1 MQKLVRP
8 WVWAGLNP
16 TKRNFGNKVRAIFK
30 DSGFEFIVLTGKTGQ
45 FGGPGAMKLHLPNYT
60 LVPLA
65 SATPSVSV
73 EDEED
78 AEYDDE
84 SAFS

>member
-1 MQKLVRP
+1 MP
-8 WVWAGLNP
+8 
-16 TKRNFGNKVRAIFK
+16 K
-30 DSGFEFIVLTGKTGQ
+30 DCWFEFVVLTGKNGQ
-45 FGGPGAMKLHLPNYT
+45 LGGPGAMKLHLPNYT

-65 SATPSVSV
+65 SATPSVSAVV

-84 SAFS
+84 SALL

>member
-1 MQKLVRP
+1 M
-8 WVWAGLNP
+8 
-16 TKRNFGNKVRAIFK
+16 
-30 DSGFEFIVLTGKTGQ
+30 LTGKNGQ
-45 FGGPGAMKLHLPNYT
+45 LGGPGAMKLHLPNYT

-65 SATPSVSV
+65 SATPSVSAVV

-84 SAFS
+84 SALL